1 MTSTSVS
8 NILDCYYQQ
17 LKEID
22 DLDRRVTAKIAETTW
37 ERVRIICQLR
47 IEGEATEGSQPIPV
61 LATIDKLLEDLKCVT
76 QQIKDNSSSMRERI
90 NVLSRPSLRPLRILD
105 MPDEILIKIFGYVK
119 GWHPN
124 IRYFYQFAVGVS
136 EVKNLRLTCR
146 RFCSTSSHLLVHF
159 LRVEMDSSS
168 LSCLEEIS
176 CHPTIAKGVA
186 AVRVI
191 LSFYDSVM
199 ADDIWAFADYSM
211 EKLRE
216 TTEFFERIVSVDYET
231 KVLHAPEETV
241 LETIDKFKA
250 VLESWEAFI
259 DGTPDDPANVE
270 DLSYRMV
277 IRKAHEE
284 YRRRF
289 AEQQRMR
296 EDGTFLQTV
305 AAVMARMP
313 RATRLEVRDN
323 ESACYGKRPYFFEQA
338 KDNEALGRGLVFS
351 IGWEEARV
359 YNLGQP
365 PAEILVK
372 LPLAV
377 HKAGVLLT
385 GLSIELSIPEDF
397 EAFAPSE
404 QEAQNLTA
412 AMQRLKTFEFCPRG
426 TKGPSFWPAREPEEI
441 QHLSRYLTAI
451 LDTET
456 IDRIHLDF
464 SSIWDQDTQP
474 TFSLGPIISLRSWP
488 KLFAFASIAV
498 PFHLAELERFIDHI
512 SPATMIL
519 DMNQMHMLRGNW
531 ADGLDLLRK
540 GAVKY
545 CNLKHPAGGECEV
558 LSEEKYKAIFA
569 NPTRQGFYDETSKA
583 EDYIRGYIDQNPLRD
598 ESGELQHA
606 AEEGS
611 KVGMEET

>member
-1 MTSTSVS
+1 MASTSAS
-8 NILDCYYQQ
+8 NILDGYYQQ
-17 LKEID
+17 LKEMD
-22 DLDRRVTAKIAETTW
+22 ELDRRVTANIVKTTW
-37 ERVRIICQLR
+37 KRVGIVSRLQR
-47 IEGEATEGSQPIPV
+47 AGEATEGSQPIPV
-61 LATIDKLLEDLKCVT
+61 LAIDKLLEDLKCVT
-76 QQIKDNSSSMRERI
+76 QQIEDNRSSVRERI

-105 MPDEILIKIFGYVK
+105 MPDEILIKIFGHVK
-119 GWHPN
+119 GWHPDM
-124 IRYFYQFAVGVS
+124 RHFSEFAVGVS
-136 EVKNLRLTCR
+136 KVKNLRLTCR

-168 LSCLEEIS
+168 LSRLEEIS
-176 CHPTIAKGVA
+176 RHPTIAKGVT
-186 AVRVI
+186 AVRVV
-191 LSFYDSVM
+191 LYFYDSVM
-199 ADDIWAFADYSM
+199 AHDIWDFADYNM

-216 TTEFFERIVSVDYET
+216 TVEFLERIVSVDYET

-250 VLESWEAFI
+250 VLESWEAFT
-259 DGTPDDPANVE
+259 DGTPDDLANME

-277 IRKAHEE
+277 VRKAHEE

-305 AAVMARMP
+305 AAAMARMP
-313 RATRLEVRDN
+313 RATRLEVRDD
-323 ESACYGKRPYFFEQA
+323 EFGFYRKRPHYFEQA
-338 KDNEALGRGLVFS
+338 KDNEALGRGLVFP

-365 PAEILVK
+365 PAEMLVE

-385 GLSIELSIPEDF
+385 GLSIKFSPPDDF

-404 QEAQNLTA
+404 QEVHNLTA
-412 AMQRLKTFEFCPRG
+412 AMQRLKIFEFYPRA
-426 TKGPSFWPAREPEEI
+426 TKEPSFWPAREPDEI
-441 QHLSRYLTAI
+441 QHLLRYLTAI

-456 IDRIHLDF
+456 IDNMHLDF
-464 SSIWDQDTQP
+464 SSLWDRDTQP
-474 TFSLGPIISLRSWP
+474 AFSLGPVISLRSWP
-488 KLFAFASIAV
+488 KLFCFFSRAV
-498 PFHLAELERFIDHI
+498 PFHLAELERFVDHI
-512 SPATMIL
+512 GPATVIVSM
-519 DMNQMHMLRGNW
+519 DQMHLLSGNW

-540 GAVKY
+540 GAMDY
-545 CNLKHPAGGECEV
+545 WNLEHPAGGECEV
-558 LSEEKYKAIFA
+558 LSEEEYKAIFA
-569 NPTRQGFYDETSKA
+569 KPTRQSSYGETSKA

-598 ESGELQHA
+598 ESGKLQHA

-611 KVGMEET
+611 EVGMEET